1 MIVQLRKRKV
11 SKYGHWKRCSDS
23 LVQTTI
29 EGEVEGKARP
39 GRRKTGWIDNIRMW
53 TDGGMAVARENAYK
67 RMPTVL

>member
-1 MIVQLRKRKV
+1 MY
-11 SKYGHWKRCSDS
+11 SHWKRRPDS

-39 GRRKTGWIDNIRMW
+39 GRRKTGWVDNIRTW
-53 TDGGMAVARENAYK
+53 TNGGMAVARENARK